1 MSRQDKTTEM
11 KVKFFQALLNA
22 GFTDIT
28 RKFHSDYDYSE
39 EELDDYVSIIKRAF
53 IKGTYTINC
62 DYGEAWIKVGEHNTK
77 IGFDHISNKL
87 IALIIYLAG
96 LKNENSR
103 YKFGYYACKVADI
116 NDVYD
121 SIMISYPYANPNKMC
136 KQSIEEARSKLPKI
150 LEEVMSLSKQNK
162 E

>member
-39 EELDDYVSIIKRAF
+39 EELDDYESIIKRAF

-77 IGFDHISNKL
+77 IGFDHISDKL
-87 IALIIYLAG
+87 ITLVIYLAS
-96 LKNENSR
+96 LKNESSR
-103 YKFGYYACKVADI
+103 HKFGYYVYKVADI

-121 SIMISYPYANPNKMC
+121 SIMNSYPYTNSNKTC
-136 KQSIEEARSKLPKI
+136 KHSIEEARSELPKI
-150 LEEVMSLSKQNK
+150 LQEVIIPQNRIK
-162 E
+162 I